1 MNKTLLN
8 FSTPHLNLSQKTIL
22 IIDDYQ
28 EMRSIFREFLR
39 NYGADV
45 KRIYAVA
52 NGSEAIVMLK
62 KVQFDIVLCD
72 LNLGPGKNGQQVL
85 EEAKYRSLIGP
96 SCLWIMISA
105 EKTSEAVTGTA
116 EYQPDAY
123 LLKPVT
129 EMSLRLRLSKVWA
142 KKEALAK
149 IYQAMKQSDYPR
161 AISLCDQCLIS
172 DKAHT
177 GELLRVKC
185 DLFLLTGEYDRAK
198 ELLKS
203 ILVERDIPWAKTAL
217 AKILLK
223 KNDFGTAKTLLEETI
238 ETNPAF
244 LEAYDLLAQ
253 TLQTLGDFEGANNIL
268 EHAVKLSPN
277 SVVRQK
283 NLGNIAL
290 KMSKPA
296 LAEQAF
302 RKSVALGEN
311 SVLKTADA
319 YIGLVKAYSA
329 NKNPDEA
336 FKVLGQLNKSFT
348 TKEVRLKALAVEGMV
363 HHQQG
368 DVEKAKQ
375 VATELTQFLTSNNIH
390 PDSGGTL
397 EIAHLLMITDNKEK
411 AITLL
416 QNEIKNNPE
425 NNILLRDVAKI
436 FEQAGMGEE
445 GNQMIEAFRKEA
457 MITMNRGV
465 LLISK
470 GQYEEAVNAMR
481 DAQAAMPTNMR
492 VLLNLAHVIITYMQK
507 NGSTPELIQEAHDS
521 LLAANELSPGESRFI
536 RLMASLNELTSSTK
550 L

>member
-1 MNKTLLN
+1 MNTTLLN
-8 FSTPHLNLSQKTIL
+8 FSTPHLDLSQKTVL

-45 KRIYAVA
+45 KKIYAVA

-62 KVQFDIVLCD
+62 KIQFDIVLCD

-85 EEAKYRSLIGP
+85 EEAKYRSLIEP

-105 EKTSEAVTGTA
+105 EKTSEAVTGAA

-129 EMSLRLRLSKVWA
+129 EMSLRLRLSKVWV
-142 KKEALAK
+142 KKEAFAK
-149 IYQAMKQSDYPR
+149 IYQAMKQSDYSR
-161 AISLCDQCLIS
+161 AISLCDQCLTS
-172 DKAHT
+172 NKAYT
-177 GELLRVKC
+177 IDLLRVKC

-198 ELLKS
+198 ELLES
-203 ILVERDIPWAKTAL
+203 ILVERDIPWAKTSL

-223 KNDFGTAKTLLEETI
+223 KNDLGTAKTLLEETI

-368 DVEKAKQ
+368 DAEKAKQ

-457 MITMNRGV
+457 MIIMNRGV

-481 DAQAAMPTNMR
+481 DAQTAMPTNMR

-536 RLMASLNELTSSTK
+536 RLMASLNELTSANK

>member
-1 MNKTLLN
+1 
-8 FSTPHLNLSQKTIL
+8 
-22 IIDDYQ
+22 
-28 EMRSIFREFLR
+28 MRSIFREFLR
-39 NYGADV
+39 NFGADV
-45 KRIYAVA
+45 KKIYAVA

-85 EEAKYRSLIGP
+85 EEAKYCSLIEP

-105 EKTSEAVTGTA
+105 EKTSDAVTGAA

-129 EMSLRLRLSKVWA
+129 EMSLRLRLSKIWA
-142 KKEALAK
+142 KKQVFAK
-149 IYQAMKQSDYPR
+149 IYCAMKQSDYSR
-161 AISLCDQCLIS
+161 AISLCNQCLIS
-172 DKAHT
+172 DKVHT

-198 ELLKS
+198 ELLES
-203 ILVERDIPWAKTAL
+203 ILVKRDIPWAKTAL

-223 KNDFGTAKTLLEETI
+223 KNDLDTAKVLLEEAI
-238 ETNPAF
+238 ETSPAF

-253 TLQTLGDFEGANNIL
+253 TLHTLGDSEGANNIL

-277 SVVRQK
+277 SVIRQK
-283 NLGNIAL
+283 NLGSIAMEMDKL
-290 KMSKPA
+290 E
-296 LAEQAF
+296 LAERAF
-302 RKSVALGEN
+302 RKSVLLGEN

-319 YIGLVKAYSA
+319 YIGLAKACSA

-336 FKVLGQLNKSFT
+336 FKVLGQLNKNFAT
-348 TKEVRLKALAVEGMV
+348 AEVRLKALAIEGMV

-368 DVEKAKQ
+368 SIEKAKQ

-390 PDSGGTL
+390 PDSGGAL
-397 EIAHLLMITDNKEK
+397 EIAHLLMTTGDKEK
-411 AITLL
+411 AIALL
-416 QNEIKNNPE
+416 QNTVKNNPE
-425 NNILLRDVAKI
+425 NNSLLQDVAKI
-436 FEQAGMGEE
+436 FDQAGMGEE
-445 GNQMIEAFRKEA
+445 GSQMIETFRKEA
-457 MITMNRGV
+457 MIIMNRGV

-470 GQYEEAVNAMR
+470 GQYEEALIAMR

-507 NGSTPELIQEAHDS
+507 NESTSELIQEARDS

-536 RLMASLNELTSSTK
+536 RLMASLNEFTSSTK